1 MALESAK
8 FTRIHNKT
16 GSDLSAMQTA
26 FNNNKHLDVIDFP
39 AESAMLF
46 QIQKMQEELEY
57 LRTEIALNKAKV
69 SLAGPTTSISFGDL
83 ISTTSRGK
91 TTYTIVL
98 TATKDGVSK
107 STTLT
112 LR

>member
-46 QIQKMQEELEY
+46 QIQKMNQ
-57 LRTEIALNKAKV
+57 NKDHLQLFV
-69 SLAGPTTSISFGDL
+69 PNLFIFS
-83 ISTTSRGK
+83 
-91 TTYTIVL
+91 YY
-98 TATKDGVSK
+98 
-107 STTLT
+107 
-112 LR
+112 